1 MDFLSDLALSDA
13 LPQRV
18 ASVNVAKMA
27 VSSEVMVQTADVIV
41 VGGGIAGLSLAARLA
56 EHARVVV
63 LEAES
68 APGYHASG
76 RSVAFA
82 HYGLGETRVRTLTAL
97 SMGELAAHGSVHPA
111 LHIARAE
118 QIAALDALEDVH
130 RQFGCDYERIGPEA
144 ALALM
149 PALKPDACAA
159 ALVDHG
165 SLKLDTHAMLQA
177 HVASLRAGGGVLVTG
192 AQVSAMARDS
202 VGWQVTASGETYTAP
217 VIVNAAGAW
226 ADEIARM
233 AGVTPI
239 GLEPRRRTV
248 ISFGA
253 PDGVDVSGWPFTKT
267 VGAGFYLLPEGRGQ
281 LLASSMDQTPSA
293 PCDAAPEELDIAIA
307 ADRVEQA
314 TTLPIRRIAH
324 SWAGL
329 RSFAPDELPVIG
341 PAADAPGFVWWAGQG
356 GAGFQTAP
364 ALSRITAAAVLGLPF
379 PDDCAAAGLKPEDFA
394 PARLGA

>member
-1 MDFLSDLALSDA
+1 
-13 LPQRV
+13 
-18 ASVNVAKMA
+18 VAKVA
-27 VSSEVMVQTADVIV
+27 VASEVMMQTADVIV

-56 EHARVVV
+56 PHVRVVV
-63 LEAES
+63 VEAES
-68 APGYHASG
+68 APGYHSSG

-82 HYGLGETRVRTLTAL
+82 HYGLGNEPMRTLTAL
-97 SMGELAAHGSVHPA
+97 SMAELGAHGSIHPA
-111 LHIARAE
+111 LHIATAD

-130 RQFGCDYERIGPEA
+130 RQFGCDCERIGPDA
-144 ALALM
+144 ARTMLPILR
-149 PALKPDACAA
+149 PEVCAA

-177 HVASLRAGGGVLVTG
+177 HLATLRAGGGTLATS
-192 AQVSAMARDS
+192 ARVSAVARAGDDWR
-202 VGWQVTASGETYTAP
+202 VETNAGAFTAP
-217 VIVNAAGAW
+217 ILVNAAGAW

-248 ISFGA
+248 ISFAA
-253 PDGVDVSGWPFTKT
+253 PEGVDVSRWPFTKT
-267 VGAGFYLLPEGRGQ
+267 VGEGFYLLPEGRGQ
-281 LLASSMDQTPSA
+281 LLASSMDQTPSV

-324 SWAGL
+324 SWSGL

-341 PAADAPGFVWWAGQG
+341 PAAGAPGFVWCAGQG

-364 ALSRITAAAVLGLPF
+364 ALSRIAASAVLGLPF
-379 PDDCAAAGLKPEDFA
+379 PDDCAAAGLTREDFA
-394 PARLGA
+394 PGRLGA